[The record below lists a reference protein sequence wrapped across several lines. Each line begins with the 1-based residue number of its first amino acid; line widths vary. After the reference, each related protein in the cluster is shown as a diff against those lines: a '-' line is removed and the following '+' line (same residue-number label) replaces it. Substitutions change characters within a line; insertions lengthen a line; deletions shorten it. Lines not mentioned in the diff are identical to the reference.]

1 MDFSPTIWE
10 GIYRAARRNTMPN
23 GSKSAGG
30 RYKKSRKVSRK
41 LTPFK
46 RYNTKAMVARA
57 KTKALTKLIK
67 AVQLKDCET
76 CYRTRKFDSITV
88 NHNVI
93 KGYELWI
100 PADDFTNGMW
110 PTQGNTDG
118 NRKGDE
124 ILCQGI
130 KLRGILSV
138 PYDRRATVLKVFFVQ
153 YNSSQ
158 GDPAQFDQLFHNVI
172 GSVMTDPIQ
181 KDRWPGIK
189 LLGTYRVKARDL
201 SPTGQRNTIII
212 NRWIPMKKKVT
223 FINDGSNIAANV
235 REYGRILF
243 MAYDAVGTLQT
254 DTLIDNGQ
262 MTATLYYKDP

>member
-1 MDFSPTIWE
+1 MLYSNKMV
-10 GIYRAARRNTMPN
+10 YARKKNYGRIRR
-23 GSKSAGG
+23 KSGM
-30 RYKKSRKVSRK
+30 RTRKT
-41 LTPFK
+41 TPFK
-46 RYNTKAMVARA
+46 RVNTRA
-57 KTKALTKLIK
+57 LVVKEKTKNLIKLIK
-67 AVQLKDCET
+67 GVQLKDCET
-76 CYRTRKFDSITV
+76 CYRTRKFDAITV

-138 PYDRRATVLKVFFVQ
+138 PYDRRATVLKMYFVQ

-158 GDPAQFDQLFHNVI
+158 GDPAQFTELFHNVL

-181 KDRWPGIK
+181 RDRWPGIK
-189 LLGTYRVKARDL
+189 LLGTYRLTARDL
-201 SPTGQRNTIII
+201 STTSQRNTIII
-212 NRWIPMKKKVT
+212 NKWIPMKKKVT

-235 REYGRILF
+235 KEYGRILF